1 MACPENR
8 FPELWNKTR
17 KEIPPMEELQIQTF
31 VHRVSTDSGLRE
43 ELRRDPKGVILRE
56 GFSPR
61 VSRIVSRLVP
71 HLTLDEPI
79 ETSYGSRWWQY

>member
-31 VHRVSTDSGLRE
+31 VHRISTDSELRE
-43 ELRRDPKGVILRE
+43 ELRRDPQGVIMRE

-71 HLTLDEPI
+71 HLAFEQPI
-79 ETSYGSRWWQY
+79 ETAYSYWWAY